1 MQGAYGSIE
10 NSDLQVDFVRLFFYG
25 SLISKLPIIFSVRGR
40 CITIAKDIQHEINE
54 RIRDREVRVIDSDGA
69 MLGVMSAQEAQELA
83 DQKNLDLVKVSPNAN
98 PPVCKILDYGKFRY
112 EEMRR
117 QKDAKKNQ
125 KAVVIKEIRMS
136 VRVEEHDLQVKLK
149 NAIKFLEQGNRVKLT
164 IRFRGREM
172 AYTDQGR
179 KALLDFADRLQD
191 YGTMDKNPKL
201 EGRSMSIFMSPKK
214 KTAKKDAKPK
224 DTNEIAVTEEINE

>member
-1 MQGAYGSIE
+1 MFIC
-10 NSDLQVDFVRLFFYG
+10 FF
-25 SLISKLPIIFSVRGR
+25 IFPGRGR
-40 CITIAKDIQHEINE
+40 CVTIAKDIQHEINE
-54 RIRDREVRVIDSDGA
+54 YIRDREVRVIDSDGS
-69 MLGVMSAQEAQELA
+69 MLGVMSAREAQHLA
-83 DQKNLDLVKVSPNAN
+83 DQKNLDLVKVSPNAK

-117 QKDAKKNQ
+117 QKEAKKNQ

-136 VRVEEHDLQVKLK
+136 VRVEEHDLQVKVK

-179 KALLDFADRLQD
+179 KALLDFADRLVD

-201 EGRSMSIFMSPKK
+201 EGRSMSIFLSPKK
-214 KTAKKDAKPK
+214 KTVKKDTKPK
-224 DTNEIAVTEEINE
+224 EESAVEAVDSGKNSEE